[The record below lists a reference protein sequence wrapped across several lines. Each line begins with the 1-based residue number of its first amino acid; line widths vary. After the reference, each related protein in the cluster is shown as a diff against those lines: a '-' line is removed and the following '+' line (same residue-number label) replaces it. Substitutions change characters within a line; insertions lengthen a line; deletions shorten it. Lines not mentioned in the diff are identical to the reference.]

1 MLKRNNL
8 SRDVEQ
14 VLLQRIAAGVYRV
27 GDRLPTERELGES
40 LGVSRGSVREA
51 LNRLHSLGL
60 IRIVRGRGGG
70 WFLDMPDS
78 ATLSH
83 ALSLMLM
90 VNGVTNAALVEA
102 RIILAP
108 PIAALAAERAT
119 AADIAELE
127 ALCDMYEADRR
138 SEAAHRAHLA
148 FHLKLAETCGN
159 PILQASMTP
168 LLHLVDTVAN
178 LARIARREDERFSF
192 SRVLRGVVDAI
203 KARDAEQART
213 LITEQVEAFGDML
226 ASLEISP
233 PWLASRTTNE
243 GNVLDR

>member
-14 VLLQRIAAGVYRV
+14 VLLQRIAAGVYKV
-27 GDRLPTERELGES
+27 GDRLPTERELSES

-51 LNRLHSLGL
+51 LSRLHSMGL
-60 IRIVRGRGGG
+60 TRNVRGRGGG
-70 WFLDMPDS
+70 WFVEVPDS

-90 VNGVTNAALVEA
+90 VKGVTTAALVEA

-119 AADIAELE
+119 AEDIAELE
-127 ALCDMYEADRR
+127 ALCDVYEADPHA
-138 SEAAHRAHLA
+138 EAAHRAHLA
-148 FHLKLAETCGN
+148 FHLKLAEACGN
-159 PILQASMTP
+159 PILQAAMTP

-178 LARIARREDERFSF
+178 LARIARREEGPFPF
-192 SRVLRGVVDAI
+192 AQLLRDVVAAI
-203 KARDAEQART
+203 KARDPDRARV
-213 LITEQVEAFGDML
+213 LITKQAEVFGDL
-226 ASLEISP
+226 LTSFEIRP
-233 PWLASRTTNE
+233 PWLAERDARPPGE
-243 GNVLDR
+243 